1 MKYLIKYFQPVV
13 PPRASQTRGPQFNPR
28 YSLVFRKVSDLRVG
42 WTHHQAGL
50 EGAPNTHGEDVVIL
64 RTGKHCV
71 SSWLL
76 FECGPGLSGEQFGHF
91 AAAQPLCVSISSA
104 AEWTGTAM

>member
-1 MKYLIKYFQPVV
+1 MV